1 MFVCF
6 INDEGVVKSL
16 KRKYIDDPQQ
26 DKADDCDSE
35 DHAEVSDA
43 VAEAVKHIKP
53 FIRTYSLEEKIS
65 VVNLYKTI
73 LAELGHVTTQII
85 GQEGATLPH
94 EVYIQYYPY
103 GLTIHDV

>member
-1 MFVCF
+1 MFICF
-6 INDEGVVKSL
+6 INDEGVAKSL

-26 DKADDCDSE
+26 DKADDCNSE
-35 DHAEVSDA
+35 DDAEVSDA

-53 FIRTYSLEEKIS
+53 LFRTYCLEEMKS
-65 VVNLYKTI
+65 VVNLYNAI

-94 EVYIQYYPY
+94 EVSI
-103 GLTIHDV
+103 